1 MEAACT
7 EHLKEIGGYLKP
19 EFKQIEFSAGN
30 FEYEASVIIPVRNR
44 IRTIR
49 DAIRSVLDQKT
60 DFKFNLIIIDNHS
73 TDGTTE
79 AIDEYKNDER
89 LIHIIP
95 ERNDL
100 ASAVAGTWA
109 YTTPNAAS
117 LPYNWTA
124 TTYMPMKIHWPLCTC
139 FLRTELRMVVGTY
152 MMTDFNMNMIAPGII
167 DHKEWTPDNGRN
179 NASALT
185 VWVHR
190 AHSILR
196 YCAK

>member
-95 ERNDL
+95 RTQRPRHRRLLEHGR
-100 ASAVAGTWA
+100 
-109 YTTPNAAS
+109 TP
-117 LPYNWTA
+117 PQMRQVCRTIGQRRCICR
-124 TTYMPMKIHWPLCTC
+124 MKIHWPLWYVLSTN
-139 FLRTELRMVVGTY
+139 RTAHGSRYLHDDGLQHEHDCSG
-152 MMTDFNMNMIAPGII
+152 
-167 DHKEWTPDNGRN
+167 H
-179 NASALT
+179 
-185 VWVHR
+185 HR
-190 AHSILR
+190 SQGVDTGQR
-196 YCAK
+196 T